1 MLNSNFCLTARNYEL
16 QQEFGELA
24 KKPSFDRRGPNP
36 KPKRNGPSPTGAACT
51 ASEQQWPVTFLP
63 ALSGSILNTARSID

>member
-24 KKPSFDRRGPNP
+24 KKPSFDRRDPNP
-36 KPKRNGPSPTGAACT
+36 KPKRNGPKSDRCSLHSLGAAM
-51 ASEQQWPVTFLP
+51 ASDVPSCSLRKYSKYRT
-63 ALSGSILNTARSID
+63 IH

>member
-16 QQEFGELA
+16 QQEFGEIA
-24 KKPSFDRRGPNP
+24 KKPSFDRRGPT
-36 KPKRNGPSPTGAACT
+36 PSQNVTAPGPTGAACT
-51 ASEQQWPVTFLP
+51 ASEQQWLVTFLP